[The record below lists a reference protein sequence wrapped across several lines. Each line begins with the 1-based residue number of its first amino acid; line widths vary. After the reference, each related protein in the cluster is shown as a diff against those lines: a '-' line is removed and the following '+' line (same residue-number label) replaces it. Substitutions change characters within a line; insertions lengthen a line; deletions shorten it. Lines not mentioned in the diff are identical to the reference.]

1 MCCSLLPILNGLL
14 NKDEVAQL
22 EKVLASY
29 STNSS
34 SYLTVSKLAAALA
47 VSTEVSSKVLE
58 ILTKENLVSLSF
70 AIRCPNCG
78 LAVKR
83 YKSLSDLP
91 EESFDCYSC
100 GEEIAVDLE
109 NVETL
114 YSVDD
119 SDFFHQ
125 GQHDELP
132 CPRSA
137 AHEDSIDY
145 IISAGGANGL
155 LYHPKK
161 EEYKELEQLYEVV
174 FNVDGNKAKGDSL
187 ERLTGYLFNLCEAFK
202 GNGIKTKTNQ
212 IDCFV
217 NNRFYLGFGLFNN
230 IGSRIVIE
238 CKNESKVPSGSY
250 ISKLHSIIT
259 SINAGGNEKYVKL
272 GIIISKV
279 RPPKTY
285 REQAVRYYLMNRIVI
300 ISLWKEDFDRL
311 IEQKANLLDI
321 IDAKITEIITDSTT
335 DLIQAGIY

>member
-1 MCCSLLPILNGLL
+1 MGGKVVHTTSNRQDAIREIEEFA
-14 NKDEVAQL
+14 NKSQENCEIVNQWLDG
-22 EKVLASY
+22 VLIEGIKEMQIRFFNY
-29 STNSS
+29 
-34 SYLTVSKLAAALA
+34 
-47 VSTEVSSKVLE
+47 TEGV
-58 ILTKENLVSLSF
+58 TKESF
-70 AIRCPNCG
+70 LKEAEGKLEMLIVNKNNRH
-78 LAVKR
+78 

-174 FNVDGNKAKGDSL
+174 FNVDGGW
-187 ERLTGYLFNLCEAFK
+187 
-202 GNGIKTKTNQ
+202 Q
-212 IDCFV
+212 
-217 NNRFYLGFGLFNN
+217 
-230 IGSRIVIE
+230 
-238 CKNESKVPSGSY
+238 
-250 ISKLHSIIT
+250 
-259 SINAGGNEKYVKL
+259 
-272 GIIISKV
+272 
-279 RPPKTY
+279 
-285 REQAVRYYLMNRIVI
+285 
-300 ISLWKEDFDRL
+300 
-311 IEQKANLLDI
+311 
-321 IDAKITEIITDSTT
+321 
-335 DLIQAGIY
+335 